1 MKYLVAI
8 LCLVFSSQALAVE
21 GGINPASVTTFLL
34 FVMFTLGIS
43 YWASKRTTSST
54 AFYTAGGQ
62 ITAGQNGTAIAG
74 DFMSAASFLG
84 ITGLIYSV
92 GFDGLILAVGALAG
106 WPLMLFIISE
116 RVRNLGRFT
125 FTDVVSYRL
134 QQRPIRAISTLGSIT
149 VIVFYLVAQLV
160 GAGKLIELLFGL
172 SYEVAVF
179 FIGILVMIYV
189 TVGGMLATTWVQ
201 IVKAIL
207 LVLGASLMCILLMAV
222 LEFDFNT
229 LFSQAVDVHARKEL
243 ILQPGSFF
251 SDPIQVIT
259 IAITMMCGLLGLPHI
274 LMRIFTVPDMQTARK
289 SVFYASGIMG
299 YFYAMTILIGFA
311 AIIFV
316 STNPDFFSDGKLIG
330 GTNMVAIHLAKV
342 LGGDILMGFMSAVA
356 FATILAVVAGLIVA
370 GSATIAHDVYA
381 ELICKGKANP
391 DKELKLT
398 RVAAVGFCLVGMG
411 VSILFQDQN
420 VAFIAVMPLVIAAS
434 VNFPILVL
442 AMFWRGFTTKGAVF
456 GGLVGFVSSV
466 ILIVLGPKVWVSI
479 IGAES
484 AIFPYDYPALFT
496 MIASFTTMVIVSK
509 LDNSPESKQDIEKF
523 DAQLIASELATDVS
537 AASNH

>member
-1 MKYLVAI
+1 MKYPIAI
-8 LCLVFSSQALAVE
+8 LFLAFSNQAFAVSN
-21 GGINPASVTTFLL
+21 GINPASITTFLL
-34 FVMFTLGIS
+34 FVLFTLGVS
-43 YWASKRTTSST
+43 YWASKRTTSSS
-54 AFYTAGGQ
+54 AFYNAGGQ
-62 ITAGQNGTAIAG
+62 ITARQNGTAIAG

-84 ITGLIYSV
+84 ITGLIYSI

-125 FTDVVSYRL
+125 LTDVISYRL
-134 QQRPIRAISTLGSIT
+134 QQRPIRAIATVGSVT
-149 VIVFYLVAQLV
+149 VIIFYLVAQLV

-172 SYEVAVF
+172 SYEVAVL

-189 TVGGMLATTWVQ
+189 TIGGMLATTWVQ

-207 LVLGASLMCILLMAV
+207 LVLGASLMCILLMAL
-222 LEFDFNT
+222 LEFNLNN
-229 LFSQAVDVHARKEL
+229 LFVDAVAVHSRGEL

-251 SDPIQVIT
+251 TDPIQTIT

-274 LMRIFTVPDMQTARK
+274 LMRIFTVSDMYTARK
-289 SVFYASGIMG
+289 SIFYASGIMG

-311 AIIFV
+311 AIVFV
-316 STNPDFFSDGKLIG
+316 STNSDFFNDGELIG
-330 GTNMVAIHLAKV
+330 GNNMVAIHLAKV

-381 ELICKGKANP
+381 ELICKGKP
-391 DKELKLT
+391 EPKKELKIT
-398 RVAAVGFCLVGMG
+398 RIAAVSFCLIGMG
-411 VSILFQDQN
+411 VSILFQKQN

-434 VNFPILVL
+434 VNFPILIL
-442 AMFWRGFTTKGAVF
+442 AMFWRGFTTRGAVV
-456 GGLVGFVSSV
+456 GGIVGFVSSV
-466 ILIVLGPKVWVSI
+466 SLIVLGPKVWVSI

-496 MIASFTTMVIVSK
+496 MVAAFITMFIVSK
-509 LDNSPESKQDIEKF
+509 LDDSAAAEEDRTKF
-523 DAQLIASELATDVS
+523 DSQLIVSELATYVS
-537 AASNH
+537 ASKDH

>member
-1 MKYLVAI
+1 MKFLIAI
-8 LCLVFSSQALAVE
+8 ITFIYSNQVLAVD
-21 GGINPASVTTFLL
+21 GGINPASITTFVL
-34 FVMFTLGIS
+34 FVLFTLGVS

-84 ITGLIYSV
+84 ITGLIYTA

-134 QQRPIRAISTLGSIT
+134 QQRPIRAIATLGSIT
-149 VIVFYLVAQLV
+149 VIIFYLVAQLV

-172 SYEVAVF
+172 SYEVAVL
-179 FIGILVMIYV
+179 FIGILVMVYV

-201 IVKAIL
+201 IVKAVL
-207 LVLGASLMCILLMAV
+207 LVLGATLMCILLLV
-222 LEFDFNT
+222 ILKFDINS
-229 LFSQAVDVHARKEL
+229 LFSEAVKVHPRGDL
-243 ILQPGSFF
+243 IVQPGSFF
-251 SDPIQVIT
+251 TDPIQAIT

-289 SVFYASGIMG
+289 SVLYASGIMG
-299 YFYAMTILIGFA
+299 YFYGMIILIGFA
-311 AIIFV
+311 AIILV
-316 STNPDFFSDGKLIG
+316 STNPEFFVDGQLIG

-342 LGGDILMGFMSAVA
+342 LGGDVLMGFMSAVA

-370 GSATIAHDVYA
+370 GSATVAHDVYA
-381 ELICKGKANP
+381 ELICKGKP
-391 DKELKLT
+391 EPEKELKLT
-398 RVAAVGFCLVGMG
+398 RIAAVSFCLIGMG
-411 VSILFQDQN
+411 VSILFQKQN

-434 VNFPILVL
+434 VNFPILLL
-442 AMFWRGFTTKGAVF
+442 AMFWRGFTTRGAVV
-456 GGLVGFVSSV
+456 GGIVGFISSV
-466 ILIVLGPKVWVSI
+466 TLIILGPKVWVSI

-496 MIASFTTMVIVSK
+496 MVAAFITMFIVSK
-509 LDNSPESKQDIEKF
+509 LDKSAAAEQDRSKF

-537 AASNH
+537 AASDH